1 MATNLIVTV
10 SKSAIH
16 SLAHQGI
23 LVHESFHQIRDLVRS
38 RLGDAYALLFAEPS
52 PSRDG
57 SSIDWYTPVQGT
69 AKRLVDLPEEEQRA
83 ARAAT
88 LRMAQDIARIA
99 VELKQS
105 GIAPQVTRGT
115 ILELALQYPDEK
127 HIYVVGEQPLFTCWG
142 FGPGTPGVQPQD
154 LTRLGQVVAPP
165 KAPPPTVPT
174 AAPTVAPAAQP
185 LAAEKRRGGISWLWL
200 LPLLLL
206 LLLVFLLTASFG
218 GNAPLIPI
226 PGFNFTCPAL
236 PFPNKAPISLA
247 EGEKKPS
254 AEAEK
259 LLAEIQDLEKK
270 SRALAEQCPP
280 ESAPSGTGAALDSAK
295 APSAEAEKLRAE
307 IRDLE
312 KKLHALAVQCPPEA
326 APPVRETLPDQKK
339 EALVIPEKPSDMD
352 FLRGRWLCD
361 RGLYSKADG
370 QPIILL
376 YDFDSNGKGT
386 ATVRQQGREDCIGP
400 AVASMNAQGILII
413 EAERQICPNGRSYSA
428 ETIECRGDVANRAM
442 CRGKSGAGTDWG
454 ESVPFYKRD

>member
-88 LRMAQDIARIA
+88 VRMAQDIARIA

-165 KAPPPTVPT
+165 KATPTPMPP
-174 AAPTVAPAAQP
+174 AAPADQP
-185 LAAEKRRGGISWLWL
+185 ITGEKRRGGISWLWL

-206 LLLVFLLTASFG
+206 LLLLFLLTASFG

-226 PGFNFTCPAL
+226 PGVNFICPAL
-236 PFPNKAPISLA
+236 PFPGKAPVSPA

-254 AEAEK
+254 PEAEK
-259 LLAEIQDLEKK
+259 LRAEIQELEKK
-270 SRALAEQCPP
+270 TRALAEQCPP
-280 ESAPSGTGAALDSAK
+280 E
-295 APSAEAEKLRAE
+295 
-307 IRDLE
+307 
-312 KKLHALAVQCPPEA
+312 
-326 APPVRETLPDQKK
+326 APPPVTETLPDPKK

-376 YDFDSNGKGT
+376 YDFDANGKGT
-386 ATVRQQGREDCIGP
+386 ATVRQQGREDCVGP
-400 AVASMNAQGILII
+400 AVASMNAQGMLVI